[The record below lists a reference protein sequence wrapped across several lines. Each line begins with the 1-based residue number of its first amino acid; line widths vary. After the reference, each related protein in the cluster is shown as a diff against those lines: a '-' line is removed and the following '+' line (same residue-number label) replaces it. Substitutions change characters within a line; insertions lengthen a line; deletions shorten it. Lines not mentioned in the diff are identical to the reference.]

1 MNIFKISVLS
11 ERVNRDEQNDNV
23 EEDFDTDDNAGS
35 TAVDEEALDN
45 NHENVARDNARMDV
59 GESDNSS
66 DATIDVLDDNDE
78 EETIDSHLKK
88 VAETKKKLAELQDD
102 DKKKIDNERKLVAD
116 MKQILEQ
123 TETEYDEKVK
133 KEKERRDAKIEAIYE
148 YMEVVFEEDIN
159 QSDRELNDQEL
170 LLVADLQQAIEESDR
185 AYEDYVKEQKEIRD
199 AKIEAI
205 SETYFKGKEA
215 MMNRRERADSMITK
229 TKEQNKTAK
238 RKYIEMVFEEDNDAQ
253 LCNIIELT
261 NGT

>member
-1 MNIFKISVLS
+1 M
-11 ERVNRDEQNDNV
+11 
-23 EEDFDTDDNAGS
+23 
-35 TAVDEEALDN
+35 
-45 NHENVARDNARMDV
+45 
-59 GESDNSS
+59 
-66 DATIDVLDDNDE
+66 
-78 EETIDSHLKK
+78 KK

-102 DKKKIDNERKLVAD
+102 DKKKIDNERKLVAN

-159 QSDRELNDQEL
+159 QSDRELNDQEH

-215 MMNRRERADSMITK
+215 MMKRRERADLMITK

-238 RKYIEMVFEEDNDAQ
+238 RKYIEMVFEEDKNAEGICTICAYVMLYPKKIFRCVNLHSICSDCKVRITSCAECRDGRGYFQ
-253 LCNIIELT
+253 QNAELQERIAKKAKK
-261 NGT
+261 NLESLD